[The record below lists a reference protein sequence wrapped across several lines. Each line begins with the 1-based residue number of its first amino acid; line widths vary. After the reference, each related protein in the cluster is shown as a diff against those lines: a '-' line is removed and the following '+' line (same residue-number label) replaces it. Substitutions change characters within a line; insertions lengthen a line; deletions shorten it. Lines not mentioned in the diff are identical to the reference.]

1 MLHRSGA
8 GWDVASFAAAAGPV
22 LEADPVRH
30 TLALTVLD
38 RWAGGAGKPALL
50 LTVRRRGAVV
60 GLALREHG
68 RPVLVSAL
76 PPALAAA
83 VVARALA
90 VDPRP
95 AGAAGPVPEAE
106 AHAAAHAA
114 ATGAGVEVAMRQRL
128 FRLVALAPPVAVPGN
143 CRLAGPSD
151 VDLLA
156 RWQADFLAEAV
167 GALGPSDDPRPG
179 IVEALAGGAGY
190 VLWERDG
197 EPRAYA
203 VARRPVAG
211 MARIGPVYTPPE
223 HRGRGHGSAVTAAA
237 TAWAQRAGAREVCL
251 FTDLANPV
259 SNAIYP
265 RLGYRPVHDA
275 VELRFG
281 AAGPAGL
288 PTGPDT
294 G

>member
-1 MLHRSGA
+1 MRGVDITLHRTGA
-8 GWDVASFAAAAGPV
+8 GWDGAGFAAAVGP
-22 LEADPVRH
+22 LLRADPVRH

-38 RWAGGAGKPALL
+38 RWAGGSGKPALL
-50 LTVRRRGAVV
+50 LSVRRRAAVV
-60 GLALREHG
+60 GFALREHG
-68 RPVLVSAL
+68 RPVLVSGL
-76 PPALAAA
+76 PPVLAAA

-95 AGAAGPVPEAE
+95 TGVSGPVPEAE

-114 ATGAGVEVAMRQRL
+114 ATGAVVRVAMRQRL
-128 FRLVALAPPVAVPGN
+128 FRLVALTPPVAGPGT

-156 RWQADFLAEAV
+156 RWQTGFLAEAA

-179 IVEALAGGAGY
+179 IVEALAGGAGH

-197 EPRAYA
+197 EPVAYA
-203 VARRPVAG
+203 VARRPVG
-211 MARIGPVYTPPE
+211 GTARVGPVYTPPE
-223 HRGRGHGSAVTAAA
+223 HRGHGYGSAVTAAA

-265 RLGYRPVHDA
+265 RLGYRPVLDA
-275 VELRFG
+275 VELAFR
-281 AAGPAGL
+281 P
-288 PTGPDT
+288 
-294 G
+294 